1 MNGAVSLE
9 SKPLSRRVALANA
22 RRIVVI
28 GCALGLL
35 LFVGVH
41 AGREFTSLFFQKS
54 GQSQSGFDAPKAEGN
69 ALPRDPYRE
78 FLQTRIGHLLFAS
91 YRSENCRLRL
101 FDNRTGES
109 FEAGQV
115 DCGQGPAQVK
125 DGVDQQRVRRLLESF
140 RK

>member
-1 MNGAVSLE
+1 M
-9 SKPLSRRVALANA
+9 
-22 RRIVVI
+22 
-28 GCALGLL
+28 
-35 LFVGVH
+35 
-41 AGREFTSLFFQKS
+41 
-54 GQSQSGFDAPKAEGN
+54 
-69 ALPRDPYRE
+69 
-78 FLQTRIGHLLFAS
+78 FAS
-91 YRSENCRLRL
+91 YRSENCRLVL